1 MNHTQNTIPT
11 SLGVLT
17 PEQVVDQLIYSSF
30 AANRDEGMTPEAYAS
45 MFRNFP
51 MEAYEARYQSE
62 LVAA

>member
-30 AANRDEGMTPEAYAS
+30 AANRDEGMTPEGYAS

-51 MEAYEARYQSE
+51 IDAYEARYQSE
-62 LVAA
+62 RVAA